1 VLKYGTGGINV
12 DGCRVET
19 VDNLNGGAY
28 SENKTED
35 GEWGKMHKFTG
46 KEFTPPSGRF
56 PANLIHDGSDEV
68 VALFPNSKSG
78 AMTKSYEYQ
87 NNGFSMG
94 APTGSTK
101 HLCEASEGS
110 AARFFYAAKASPAE
124 RNEGCDGLEEKST
137 TYMATANGSGSP
149 SMLIDDNGNERD
161 KFTASKKNFHPT
173 VKPISLMKYLVKLV
187 TPPGGTVYDPF
198 TGSGST
204 LIAAK
209 HLGFNYIGS
218 EIQAD
223 YVQIAEARL
232 ASIKNDQLSL
242 F

>member
-1 VLKYGTGGINV
+1 VDDKRLGGNGQWQTDKGLVKNV
-12 DGCRVET
+12 Y
-19 VDNLNGGAY
+19 NGGY
-28 SENKTED
+28 VGTPVVSSE
-35 GEWGKMHKFTG
+35 H
-46 KEFTPPSGRF
+46 GRF
-56 PANLIHDGSDEV
+56 PANLIHDGSEEV
-68 VALFPNSKSG
+68 VGMFPNSKSG

-110 AARFFYAAKASPAE
+110 AARFFYAAKASTAE
-124 RNEGCDGLEEKST
+124 RNEGCDKIEHGC
-137 TYMATANGSGSP
+137 
-149 SMLIDDNGNERD
+149 
-161 KFTASKKNFHPT
+161 FHPT